1 MYPGEAT
8 GLSAISSLVRAMP
21 QHHKYPMRYRPHP
34 LRSPHLASSAASR
47 HCDWPGCGHVGEFR
61 APRSRDHLTAYYWF
75 CLDHVRQ
82 YNAAWNYYE
91 GMSDDEVEADI
102 RGDTIWNRPTW
113 PMGAVA
119 GERIDFSAIRD
130 AFGFFHEAAKEARKA
145 PRTPWEKALE
155 VLDMAPP
162 VTVAAVKARY
172 KELVKRH
179 HPDANGGS
187 KSSEEKFKR
196 INQAYHLIMA
206 ELAT

>member
-1 MYPGEAT
+1 
-8 GLSAISSLVRAMP
+8 
-21 QHHKYPMRYRPHP
+21 MRYRGRPLGA
-34 LRSPHLASSAASR
+34 LRSEAAPSAR
-47 HCDWPGCGHVGEFR
+47 GCDWPGCVHRGEFR
-61 APRSRDHLTAYYWF
+61 APRSREQLNAYYWF

-102 RGDTIWNRPTW
+102 RRDTIWNRPTW
-113 PMGAVA
+113 PLGAI
-119 GERIDFSAIRD
+119 GGDNIDLSSLRD
-130 AFGFFHEAAKEARKA
+130 AFGLFREPAKEKKP
-145 PRTPWEKALE
+145 PRTPWEKALD
-155 VLDMAPP
+155 VLGMVPP

-187 KSSEEKFKR
+187 KSSEEAFKR
-196 INQAYHLIMA
+196 INQAYHLVMA